1 MNVIPTTIPDVLILE
16 PKVFGDERGFFMES
30 WNARAFFEA
39 TGVQPQFVQDNHS
52 RSRRGVLR
60 GLHYQLDKPQA
71 KLVRVVSGRVFD
83 VAVDLRRHSA
93 HFGKWI
99 GVELTEENHRMLWL
113 PEGFAHGFMVL
124 SEVADFLY
132 KTTNYYHPASDRT
145 LLWNDPGVGVEWPLH
160 ELDGEPLLSSKD
172 TAGLRLACAEVYA

>member
-1 MNVIPTTIPDVLILE
+1 
-16 PKVFGDERGFFMES
+16 MES
-30 WNARAFFEA
+30 WNAQTFSEA
-39 TGVQPQFVQDNHS
+39 TGVQSLFVQDNHS

-93 HFGKWI
+93 YFGKWI

-145 LLWNDPGVGVEWPLH
+145 LLWNDPEVGVEWPLH
-160 ELDGEPLLSSKD
+160 ALDGEPLLSSKD
-172 TAGLRLACAEVYA
+172 TAGVRLACAEVYA